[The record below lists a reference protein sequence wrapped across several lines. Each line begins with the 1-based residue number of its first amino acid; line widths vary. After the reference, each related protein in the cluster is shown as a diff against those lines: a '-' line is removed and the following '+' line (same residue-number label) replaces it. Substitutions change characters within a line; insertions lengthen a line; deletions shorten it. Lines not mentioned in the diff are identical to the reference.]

1 MSGGPILDEQ
11 GRVIGVNGLSTIDA
25 RLETRDFLGIPI
37 DIYKQLGSVASNR
50 NQQWQNSDKK
60 PATGVSVSTGTRN
73 KAEELFKK
81 GNEQFHQSDYQ
92 GAVNSFTEAIKL
104 NPKYAN
110 AYNDRGV
117 TRFQLADKQGAIED
131 YNQAIKINPNYADAY
146 YNRGNSRSDLGDKE
160 GAIKDYTQAIKI
172 NPNFAEAYGNRGIIR
187 SVLGNRQAAIADFNK
202 AARLFEQQG
211 RKGDAQLIR
220 DLYLKK

>member
-1 MSGGPILDEQ
+1 
-11 GRVIGVNGLSTIDA
+11 VIGVNGLSTIDA

-37 DIYKQLGSVASNR
+37 DIYKQLGSVVSSR
-50 NQQWQNSDKK
+50 NQQRQNSHQK
-60 PATGVSVSTGTRN
+60 PGTGVYISTETTN
-73 KAEELFKK
+73 KAQELFKK
-81 GNEQFHQSDYQ
+81 GNEQFDQSDYQ

-160 GAIKDYTQAIKI
+160 GAIRDYTQAIKI

-187 SVLGNRQAAIADFNK
+187 SDLGDRQAAIADLKK
-202 AARLFEQQG
+202 AARLFDQQG
-211 RKGDAQLIR
+211 RKGDSQQAQILI
-220 DLYLKK
+220 KKLWGLLMIFGS